1 MEAEMD
7 KIKCELAALTLIFLL
22 ISFSGTAIA
31 KEDAGKVLAVKN
43 KAFIERDEKKLTA
56 KVKQGILIQDTVST
70 MKASKIK
77 MHFID
82 DSILTLGENSKVV
95 IKEYVYSKDKG
106 GKSIFNLLDGKMK
119 SVVGKTKFEI
129 HTPTAVAAARG
140 TVILSE
146 VGTLGGN
153 QFATFICLEGEVEVA
168 SADPGI
174 EGRRLLKPGMRIT
187 VFERMPLPEPIQ
199 LSPKS
204 KGASSNKVEKLKE
217 AKESKEAATTT
228 EASERGSQAAAES
241 STESS
246 QTSTGTTLSSSEQTQ
261 SSAELLQ
268 SLSSEIDSLNAAT
281 EMDYLEPSISS
292 PEVKSSDFTNMDIA
306 ASAKTN
312 SDAPPIEQQPGAKS
326 SPVKVNVRFP

>member
-1 MEAEMD
+1 MD
-7 KIKCELAALTLIFLL
+7 KIKWEKAALTLVFLL
-22 ISFSGTAIA
+22 IFFSGAAIA

-106 GKSIFNLLDGKMK
+106 GESIFNLLDGKMK
-119 SVVGKTKFEI
+119 SIVGKTKFEI
-129 HTPTAVAAARG
+129 HTSTAVAAARG

-146 VGTLGGN
+146 VGTLGDN
-153 QFATFICLEGEVEVA
+153 QFATFICLEGHVEVT

-199 LSPKS
+199 LSTKS
-204 KGASSNKVEKLKE
+204 KGASSNKAEKPKD
-217 AKESKEAATTT
+217 ATESKETATTT
-228 EASERGSQAAAES
+228 EVAQTGSQAAAES

-246 QTSTGTTLSSSEQTQ
+246 
-261 SSAELLQ
+261 Q

-281 EMDYLEPSISS
+281 EMDYQEPSISS
-292 PEVKSSDFTNMDIA
+292 PEAKSSDLTNIDIA